1 MPETNAQTVPP
12 GSDVHHPLPP
22 GYYPYP
28 YPPYLP
34 QEQPPRD
41 VVGSTLRETGGLV
54 KTLGGVPPSVLAMIA
69 LVGMSG
75 VLLYGF
81 VFVVPQLQ
89 KELTSELNRSNE
101 DQRELDRAMYREE
114 GERNRK
120 AAKERETKLSEGIAR
135 IEAAVSKWEKK

>member
-1 MPETNAQTVPP
+1 M
-12 GSDVHHPLPP
+12 
-22 GYYPYP
+22 
-28 YPPYLP
+28 
-34 QEQPPRD
+34 
-41 VVGSTLRETGGLV
+41 V